1 MAAEK
6 QSKRT
11 WVIEEGVIQAPDGEL
26 VLSAEFDMDRARV
39 LLDRLLGTLAEI
51 GGMVAITVDRVK
63 VGEGPGG
70 VALAVSQRLIV
81 EWQAF
86 SPLRDPDRDPRE
98 DPTPEQLEEH
108 LREAEAG
115 GVYTKEELAELDPRL
130 AVEQVPVGGDAWDK
144 DAEPIEEPDE

>member
-26 VLSAEFDMDRARV
+26 VLGAEFDMDRARV

-70 VALAVSQRLIV
+70 VPLAVSQRLIV

-86 SPLRDPDRDPRE
+86 SPLRDPERTGGA
-98 DPTPEQLEEH
+98 DPTPEELEER
-108 LREAEAG
+108 LEVAEPDIEGA
-115 GVYTKEELAELDPRL
+115 LADARV
-130 AVEQVPVGGDAWDK
+130 AVGGDPWDT
-144 DAEPIEEPDE
+144 DDEPIEEPDE

>member
-63 VGEGPGG
+63 VGEGPGA
-70 VALAVSQRLIV
+70 VPLAVSQRLIV

-86 SPLRDPDRDPRE
+86 SPLRDPERQMDPRGD
-98 DPTPEQLEEH
+98 DPTPEELEER
-108 LREAEAG
+108 LEAG
-115 GVYTKEELAELDPRL
+115 APDIEGALADARV
-130 AVEQVPVGGDAWDK
+130 AVGGDPWDT
-144 DAEPIEEPDE
+144 DDEPIEEPDE